1 MGAGVYSLSFKMA
14 IMENCC
20 CCRVR
25 TACLVFGS
33 LYLVGALWWI
43 GDDVSTIV
51 TNLSRTHQ
59 EHVTEDTRTIRIFLR
74 VWAFHTVGINSTK
87 EEITNFLNIDSYIT
101 YANLFLSVFVA
112 LFSGLMLYGVHKAK
126 SKFLAPSLI
135 FYPIDTLCRII
146 FVAVHVQNLGFL
158 HPLSIILNVTC
169 LIGIVFDFFIW
180 LCVFSHRQQI
190 KDQLVNHEE
199 WEGNEKFS
207 M

>member
-1 MGAGVYSLSFKMA
+1 MGVFKMA

-59 EHVTEDTRTIRIFLR
+59 EQVTEVNDLLEAFNTI
-74 VWAFHTVGINSTK
+74 GIHSTK
-87 EEITNFLNIDSYIT
+87 EEIVNFLNIDSYIT

-112 LFSGLMLYGVHKAK
+112 LFSGFMLYGVHKAK

-135 FYPIDTLCRII
+135 FYPIDTVCRII

-158 HPLSIILNVTC
+158 HPLSIILYVTC

-180 LCVFSHRQQI
+180 LCVFSLRQQI
-190 KDQLVNHEE
+190 KDQE
-199 WEGNEKFS
+199 WEGNEKVS
-207 M
+207 MW